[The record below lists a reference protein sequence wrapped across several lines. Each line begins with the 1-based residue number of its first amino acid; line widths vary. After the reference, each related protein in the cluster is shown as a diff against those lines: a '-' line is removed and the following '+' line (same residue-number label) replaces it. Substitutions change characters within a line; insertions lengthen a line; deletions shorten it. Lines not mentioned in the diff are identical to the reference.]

1 MKKFQVLTFN
11 RVLNVARISVDI
23 ANGFYESFSRQYA
36 DLVCN
41 NLRPYV
47 SESPAYSATS
57 LRSTDGIRSEVTT
70 IYKTSRGAIESGGIP
85 YFVQGNQLISLDS
98 LGAVTA
104 YGTIAGSG
112 RVSMAASQTLI
123 WIVVPDGNSYHFNI
137 STGTLTLNVDG
148 GFLGPAIAVAF
159 KDSFFFFCTNTII
172 FNANLDGIT
181 FTPTDF
187 GTAEV
192 NPDIIQTILEL
203 NGQFYALGTET
214 IQPYQ
219 SVGGS
224 GFPLA
229 TLNTA
234 TVNRGLAS
242 RFGVVKA
249 NNTFYF
255 MGGGDQ
261 QEVSIWAFTGNSAIK
276 VSTPAIDHFMQE
288 LGDAEIQGVFA
299 WSYQTEGEEF
309 IGFTFANRTFVYQV
323 EASKK
328 MGRHIWHERSTSGT
342 RWRVNTVVRAYNR
355 IYVGDERTEVIG
367 IIDPSIFT
375 EYGDTVEREF
385 TTQPFSFKGAPAF
398 ASEYEMVMTTGVG
411 NASSTNPV
419 VNHSYSENGVNF
431 TPSISRSMGLI
442 GEYGHRVVWRRM
454 GRISRD
460 RVLKFQTNEPVE
472 TTFFAIEAEVSLGA

>member
-1 MKKFQVLTFN
+1 MVRGTL
-11 RVLNVARISVDI
+11 DI
-23 ANGFYESFSRQYA
+23 ASGFYESFSPQYA

-47 SESPAYSATS
+47 SESPAYSPTS
-57 LRSTDGIRSEVTT
+57 LRSTDGIREEVTT
-70 IYKTSRGAIESGGIP
+70 LFKTSRGAIEAKGTP
-85 YFVQGNQLISLDS
+85 FFVQENEFISLDEA
-98 LGAVTA
+98 GNVTTF
-104 YGTIAGSG
+104 GTITGTG

-137 STGTLTLNVDG
+137 ATGVLTLNLDP

-159 KDSFFFFCTNTII
+159 KDSFFFFCTETII

-181 FTPTDF
+181 FSPTDF

-203 NGQFYALGTET
+203 NGQFYAVGTET

-219 SVGGS
+219 TTGGS
-224 GFPLA
+224 GFPLS
-229 TLNTA
+229 TITTA
-234 TVNRGLAS
+234 TVNRGVAS

-255 MGGGDQ
+255 IGGGDQ
-261 QEVSIWAFTGNSAIK
+261 QEVSIWVFTGTSAVK

-288 LGDAEIQGVFA
+288 QSDDAIKSVFA
-299 WSYQTEGEEF
+299 LSYETEGDEQ
-309 IGFTFANRTFVYQV
+309 ISFTFPNRTFVYWPQT
-323 EASKK
+323 SQKL
-328 MGRHIWHERSTSGT
+328 GRNIWTEKSTAGT
-342 RWRVNTVVRAYNR
+342 RHRVNTVVRAFNR
-355 IYVGDERTEVIG
+355 IYVGDERTEKIG

-375 EYGDTVEREF
+375 EYGDTVSREF
-385 TTQPFSFKGAPAF
+385 TTQPFNAQGATLF
-398 ASEYEMVMTTGVG
+398 ANEYEMVMASGVG
-411 NASSTNPV
+411 NAASTNPV

-431 TPSISRSMGLI
+431 TPTTSREMGEV
-442 GEYGHRVVWRRM
+442 GQFSKRQVWRRR
-454 GRISRD
+454 GRIARS

-472 TTFFAIEAEVSLGA
+472 TTFFVIEAEVEASSGA

>member
-1 MKKFQVLTFN
+1 M
-11 RVLNVARISVDI
+11 ARLSIDI
-23 ANGFYESFSRQYA
+23 ANGFYESFSKQYA

-57 LRSTDGIRSEVTT
+57 LRSTDGIREEVDTGF
-70 IYKTSRGAIESGGIP
+70 KTSRGAIESGGIP
-85 YFVQGNQLISLDS
+85 YFVQDEEFISLDKF
-98 LGAVTA
+98 GTVTT
-104 YGTIAGSG
+104 YGTITGGG
-112 RVSMAASQTLI
+112 RVSMAASQTII

-159 KDSFFFFCTNTII
+159 KDSFFFFCTETII

-181 FTPTDF
+181 FSPTDF

-203 NGQFYALGTET
+203 NGQFYALGSET

-219 SVGGS
+219 TVGGS
-224 GFPLA
+224 GFPLS
-229 TLNTA
+229 TINTA

-242 RFGVVKA
+242 RFGAVKA

-261 QEVSIWAFTGNSAIK
+261 QEVSIWAFTGNGAIK
-276 VSTPAIDHFMQE
+276 VSTPAIDHFMQG
-288 LGDAEIQGVFA
+288 LNDDQIKNVFA

-309 IGFTFANRTFVYQV
+309 IGFTFANSTFVYQV

-328 MGRHIWHERSTSGT
+328 LGRHIWHERTSSGT
-342 RWRVNTVVRAYNR
+342 KWRVNTVVRAFNR
-355 IYVGDERTEVIG
+355 IYAGDERTDKIG

-375 EYGDTVEREF
+375 EFGDTVTREF
-385 TTQPFSFKGAPAF
+385 TTQPFSFKGSPAF
-398 ASEYEMVMTTGVG
+398 AGGYEMVMATGVG
-411 NASSTNPV
+411 NAASTNPV
-419 VNHSYSENGVNF
+419 VNHSYAENGVNF
-431 TPSISRSMGLI
+431 TPVLPREMGEV
-442 GEYGHRVVWRRM
+442 GDFSHRVVWRRM
-454 GRISRD
+454 GRIARD
-460 RVLKFQTNEPVE
+460 RVLKFQTHEPVE
-472 TTFFAIEAEVSLGA
+472 TTFFVIEAEVTLGS